1 MTLTRR
7 QWLLLAA
14 ITLMWGCNW
23 PMMKFSL
30 REIPPLT
37 FRTITMA
44 GGALMLALW
53 FRLRGVSI
61 ALPRADAGRV
71 MQLALPNI
79 VGWHFASIIGLTLLP
94 AGRASILAFTM
105 PVWTV
110 LLGALLFGQQLT
122 RRAGVAS
129 ACALAAVALLAA
141 NEFTSLAGRPLGVL
155 WLQVAAV
162 SWAFGTLLMRRVQ
175 VSLGSE
181 VLTMWMMAFGAALF
195 WVAALAVE
203 PLPAWSQ
210 WSGATWLSLAWGVV
224 INFGVSQVLWFSL
237 TRVLPAQVAAFSL
250 MAVPL
255 VGVLSSALVVR
266 EMPTPTDWLAVL
278 FIGAAIAAA
287 TGAAAGSSA
296 RRSDNPRP

>member
-1 MTLTRR
+1 MTVTRR

-37 FRTITMA
+37 FRAVTMT
-44 GGALMLALW
+44 GGVLMLALW
-53 FRLRGVSI
+53 FRLRGVSL
-61 ALPRADAGRV
+61 ALPRAEVGRV
-71 MQLALPNI
+71 VQLALPNI

-110 LLGALLFGQQLT
+110 LLGALLFRHQLT

-129 ACALAAVALLAA
+129 VCALAAVALLAA
-141 NEFTSLAGRPLGVL
+141 NEFTSLAGQPLGVL

-175 VSLGSE
+175 VSLTSE
-181 VLTMWMMAFGAALF
+181 VLTMWMMAVGAVLF

-203 PLPAWSQ
+203 PAPAWTG

-266 EMPTPTDWLAVL
+266 EMPTATDWLAVL

-287 TGAAAGSSA
+287 YGAAASA
-296 RRSDNPRP
+296 SGPRGDNPRP